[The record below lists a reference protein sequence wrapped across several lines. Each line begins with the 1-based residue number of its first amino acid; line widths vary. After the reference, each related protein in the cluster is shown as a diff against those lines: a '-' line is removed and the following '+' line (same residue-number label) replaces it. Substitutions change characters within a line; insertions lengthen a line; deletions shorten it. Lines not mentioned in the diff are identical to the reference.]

1 MNELQKLK
9 LHLHNLQ
16 EAGHEEF
23 NVNVKWLL
31 DVIEHLPKEKQE
43 QLSREMDLDG
53 GKFNTER
60 F

>member
-16 EAGHEEF
+16 QSGHKEF
-23 NVNVKWLL
+23 NVNVEWLL
-31 DVIEHLPKEKQE
+31 SVLNNLPKEKEE
-43 QLSREMDLDG
+43 QLSKELDLDG
-53 GKFNTER
+53 GKFED